1 MDALIAKADAIHH
14 LQQKKRS
21 SHGQSKALPKVKAD
35 HTMNSVVKH
44 TSIPKSLKDTRDLPK
59 DGANYKHI
67 ANKKLRVQLTRQS
80 EQKARAQALVEDADM
95 LLMEN
100 AGGLVVEG
108 EMERTWR
115 VGQNEIV
122 QSAGQEAAKG
132 RQEYRLDGGPYQ
144 SRFTRNG
151 RFAENLVFQII
162 RSD

>member
-1 MDALIAKADAIHH
+1 MDALIAKADAIQH
-14 LQQKKRS
+14 LKEKKRF
-21 SHGQSKALPKVKAD
+21 SHGQSKAKVKAD
-35 HTMNSVVKH
+35 HTMDSVVKH
-44 TSIPKSLKDTRDLPK
+44 TSLPKSLKDTRDLPQ

-67 ANKKLRVQLTRQS
+67 ANKRLRVQLTRQS
-80 EQKARAQALVEDADM
+80 EQKARAKALVDDADM

-100 AGGLVVEG
+100 AGGLVAEG

-115 VGQNEIV
+115 VGQKEIV

-151 RFAENLVFQII
+151 RFVREPCISKFI
-162 RSD
+162 RE